1 MNSKRSGGRSGP
13 LRRGALFTKT
23 RDHEYVCHTWF
34 ERDRSHLR
42 LETPRGRVVVELW
55 DEDVEQ
61 AIVDGFLKP
70 PRQPRPCNACDAD
83 WQPLLVAYARDRGL
97 IV

>member
-1 MNSKRSGGRSGP
+1 MDSKHSSG
-13 LRRGALFTKT
+13 RRGALFTKT
-23 RDHEYVCHTWF
+23 GDHEYVCHTWF
-34 ERDRSHLR
+34 ERDRSHLC

-70 PRQPRPCNACDAD
+70 PSHPRPRDAD
-83 WQPLLVAYARDRGL
+83 WQPRLVAYARDLGL
-97 IV
+97 IA